1 MRAARI
7 HQHGGRKALVC
18 KDTPEPRLR
27 PDQVLVRVCAGI
39 PARMFQWRVVEHV
52 GVATWPKSLESL
64 APAGLLGSFMGSMGE
79 LYQVLKFVFR
89 KQLKPVVDRVCPL
102 AGIRA
107 AHERLENQERFGKAI
122 VRP

>member
-7 HQHGGRKALVC
+7 HQHGGRKVLVC
-18 KDTPEPRLR
+18 EDAPEPRLR

-39 PARMFQWRVVEHV
+39 PARMFQCRMVEHV

-64 APAGLLGSFMGSMGE
+64 APAGLLGSLMGSMGE
-79 LYQVLKFVFR
+79 SHQALKLVFR
-89 KQLKPVVDRVCPL
+89 KQLKRVVGRVYPL

-107 AHERLENQERFGKAI
+107 AHERLENREHFGMAI

>member
-7 HQHGGRKALVC
+7 HQHGGRKVLVC
-18 KDTPEPRLR
+18 EDTPEPRLR

-64 APAGLLGSFMGSMGE
+64 APAGLLGSFMGSMGA
-79 LYQVLKFVFR
+79 LHHVLKFVFR
-89 KQLKPVVDRVCPL
+89 KQLKPVVDRVYPL

-107 AHERLENQERFGKAI
+107 AHERLENRERFGKAI